1 MILVF
6 FYFFNKNVFMF
17 WQSYYSLLFLY
28 YFFFFLM
35 IRRPPRSTLFPYTTL
50 FRSHRA
56 SSPAW
61 WWPRPHPRGRQR
73 KGTDRKSTRLNSSHV
88 SISYAVFCLK
98 KKKKAVLHLGQKK
111 KHPNDTD
118 AGMLARP
125 GNGRHH
131 LVYVANDHAQFRQL
145 FPVAPFFF
153 LMIRRPPRSTL
164 FPYTTLFRSTISFL
178 EVNTRLQV
186 EHPVTEEVSDRRSEE
201 HTSELQSRF
210 DLVCRLLLEKK
221 KIHRHSTCLQKKKQ
235 ESRNFLPPQIQ
246 GT

>member
-98 KKKKAVLHLGQKK
+98 KKKKSGPGTAAPDNFSVEPGAIWMVLKLYFFFF
-111 KHPNDTD
+111 NDTATTEIYTLSLHD
-118 AGMLARP
+118 A
-125 GNGRHH
+125 
-131 LVYVANDHAQFRQL
+131 
-145 FPVAPFFF
+145 
-153 LMIRRPPRSTL
+153 
-164 FPYTTLFRSTISFL
+164 
-178 EVNTRLQV
+178 
-186 EHPVTEEVSDRRSEE
+186 
-201 HTSELQSRF
+201 
-210 DLVCRLLLEKK
+210 
-221 KIHRHSTCLQKKKQ
+221 
-235 ESRNFLPPQIQ
+235 LPI
-246 GT
+246 